1 MKKISVLIMFLAVLG
16 LQLAQA
22 QVRQITGTVTSA
34 EDGSPVPGVQIV
46 VVGTTIGA
54 ISDVNG
60 NYSIDVP
67 ESAVALQFSFVG
79 LTTQAIDIEGRSV
92 IDVVMEEDLQ
102 ALGEIIVTGY
112 STRGKNQL
120 TGSTVQVSAEVLKE
134 VPVTSVDQALQGK
147 VAGLIINTTSGTPGA
162 TQDIRIR
169 GVSSLTASNSPLIVI
184 DGVPVI
190 QGNISGSSSMS
201 SLSSLAAINS
211 EDIESIT
218 VLKDASATSAYGAR
232 GSNGVIVITTNKGKT
247 GKTRFNFSA
256 SYGFQNKAVD
266 GRMQLTAAEREELYL
281 EAVLNTYGEDYSLTT
296 PEQAYD
302 FAVDN
307 SLFGIGDYIDWH
319 AAGEPIE
326 DWGKVVLNKNA
337 PTYKVN
343 LSASGGDNISSFY
356 ASLGYM
362 NQESVVIGNLFE
374 RITGQLNYQ
383 RKFHD
388 RINFSTTN
396 TVSYTNQ
403 DKIFLETSAYF
414 GNPHILKYFMPPTIP
429 AYNEDGTYNIDYSA
443 SIFNILYLQEHN
455 VRWNHMLRMMSNSY
469 IEIELI
475 DNLKFK
481 SLYAFDYILGH
492 YKLYRNRYHG
502 DSKDENGTAYASI
515 DQDFNM
521 VFQNSLDYTLNFL
534 DNHRVDFK
542 ALVEYQKF
550 KSWFVDAYGE
560 NFVTDGLTNV
570 ASAGSNFD
578 GSSSFSDWANLSY
591 LGMINYNYMGKYI
604 ADLTFRREGSS
615 RFAEDRRFGNFWAV
629 GVAWNMSQENFM
641 AGVSFIDNLRFR
653 ASYGV
658 SGNSG
663 VGLNAYQSLLS
674 FSSDYAGVGAVTP
687 SGYGNNMLTWEKNR
701 NYDVGFDFA
710 IMNNRID
717 GSVSYFNKETFDLL
731 QGVPLTRTSGF
742 SSITR
747 NVGAMVNKGVEA
759 LLDIEVVR
767 STDFNLS
774 FNFNFATLNNEVTE
788 LAKDAEGN
796 DLEITS
802 SYDKI
807 AVGHTYQEW
816 YMKEWAG
823 VNPDDGMPQWY
834 VNETDDDG
842 NIIDPNAITDDINE
856 AYRTWIGKS
865 AIPTYS
871 GGGGIH
877 IDFKGI
883 YFDANVYIA
892 GGHMIE
898 EQWDHYLWDN
908 GLYSVGYFN
917 GVRELLTRWQ
927 QPGDVTDVPKFE
939 FAFRP
944 HNAVS
949 TSSRQLYPGDYMR
962 LKDLVLGYQL
972 PASVLSALKL
982 SGASIYARGTNM
994 FTYAFDERTRKGFDP
1009 ETRADGHTG
1018 LETPPIK
1025 SLVFGIN
1032 VNF

>member
-1 MKKISVLIMFLAVLG
+1 MKKISVLIMLLAFLGV
-16 LQLAQA
+16 QLVQA
-22 QVRQITGTVTSA
+22 QTRQITGTVTSA
-34 EDGSPVPGVQIV
+34 EDGTPLPGVQIV
-46 VVGTTIGA
+46 VVGSTIGA
-54 ISDVNG
+54 ITNVDG
-60 NYSIDVP
+60 NYSIEVP
-67 ESAVALQFSFVG
+67 ETATTLQFSFVG

-92 IDVVMEEDLQ
+92 INVVMEEDLQ

-120 TGSTVQVSAEVLKE
+120 TGSTVQISADKLRET
-134 VPVTSVDQALQGK
+134 PVASVDQTLQGK

-190 QGNISGSSSMS
+190 QGNISGSGSMS

-211 EDIESIT
+211 DDIQSIT

-232 GSNGVIVITTNKGKT
+232 GSNGVIVITTNKGKA

-266 GRMQLTAAEREELYL
+266 GRMQLNAREREELYL
-281 EAVLNTYGEDYSLTT
+281 EAVLNSYGEDNGLTS
-296 PEQAYD
+296 PQQAYD
-302 FAVDN
+302 FAVDS
-307 SLFGIGDYIDWH
+307 SLFGIQAYIDWH
-319 AAGEPIE
+319 AEGEPME
-326 DWGKVVLNKNA
+326 DWGEVVLNKNA

-356 ASLGYM
+356 TSLGYM
-362 NQESVVIGNLFE
+362 NQEAVVIGNLFE

-388 RINFSTTN
+388 KVNFSTTN
-396 TVSYTNQ
+396 TFSYTNQ
-403 DKIFLETSAYF
+403 DKIFLETSAYY

-429 AYNEDGTYNIDYSA
+429 AYNEDGTYNIDYNA
-443 SIFNILYLQEHN
+443 SIFNILYLQEN
-455 VRWNHMLRMMSNSY
+455 NIRWNHMLRLMSNSFM
-469 IEIELI
+469 EIELI
-475 DNLKFK
+475 ENLKFK

-521 VFQNSLDYTLNFL
+521 VFQNSLDYTFNFL
-534 DNHRVDFK
+534 DNHRIDLKV
-542 ALVEYQKF
+542 LIEYQKY
-550 KSWFVDAYGE
+550 KSWFIDAYGE

-578 GSSSFSDWANLSY
+578 ASSTFSDWANLSY
-591 LGMINYNYMGKYI
+591 LGMMNYNYMGKYI
-604 ADLTFRREGSS
+604 ADFTFRREGSS
-615 RFAEDRRFGNFWAV
+615 RFAEDQRYGNFWAA
-629 GVAWNMSQENFM
+629 GLAWNMSQENFM
-641 AGVSFIDNLRFR
+641 AGVSFVDNLRFR
-653 ASYGV
+653 ASYGI

-663 VGLNAYQSLLS
+663 VGLNAFQSLLG
-674 FSSDYAGVGAVTP
+674 FSADYAGLGASYP
-687 SGYGNNMLTWEKNR
+687 SGYGNNLLTWEKNR

-710 IMNNRID
+710 ILNNRID
-717 GSVSYFNKETFDLL
+717 GSFSYFNKETYDLL
-731 QGVPLTRTSGF
+731 QNVPLTRTSGF
-742 SSITR
+742 NSITR
-747 NVGAMVNKGVEA
+747 NVGAMLNTGIEA
-759 LLDIEVVR
+759 ILNIEAIR
-767 STDFNLS
+767 STDFNLGFS
-774 FNFNFATLNNEVTE
+774 FNFATLNNEVTE
-788 LAKDAEGN
+788 LAKDGEGN
-796 DLEITS
+796 DIVISTS
-802 SYDKI
+802 YSKV
-807 AVGHTYQEW
+807 AVGHTYYEW
-816 YMKEWAG
+816 FMKEWAG
-823 VNPDDGMPQWY
+823 VNPDNGMPQWY
-834 VNETDDDG
+834 VNEQDEDG
-842 NIIDPNAITDDINE
+842 NVIDPDAITEDYNE
-856 AYRTWIGKS
+856 ANRTWIGKS
-865 AIPTYS
+865 AIPTWS

-883 YFDANVYIA
+883 YFDANVYMA
-892 GGHMIE
+892 GGNMIE
-898 EQWDHYLWDN
+898 EQWDHYTWDN

-927 QPGDVTDVPKFE
+927 QPGDVTDVPQMQ

-944 HNAVS
+944 QNAVS

-962 LKDLVLGYQL
+962 LKDIVLGYRL
-972 PASVLSALKL
+972 PASLISKAKL
-982 SGASIYARGTNM
+982 TGASIYVRGTNM

-1032 VNF
+1032 INF

>member
-1 MKKISVLIMFLAVLG
+1 MKKISVLIVFLAVLG

-34 EDGSPVPGVQIV
+34 EDGSPLPGVQIV

-54 ISDVNG
+54 ITDVDG
-60 NYSIDVP
+60 NYAINVP
-67 ESAVALQFSFVG
+67 EDAEQLQFTFVG
-79 LTTQAIDIEGRSV
+79 LTTQTIDIEGRSE

-102 ALGEIIVTGY
+102 AIGEIIVTGY
-112 STRGKNQL
+112 SARGKNQL
-120 TGSTVQVSAEVLKE
+120 TGSTVQVGADKLRET
-134 VPVTSVDQALQGK
+134 PVSSVDQTLQGK
-147 VAGLIINTTSGTPGA
+147 VAGLTINTTSGTPGSV
-162 TQDIRIR
+162 QQIRIR
-169 GVSSLTASNSPLIVI
+169 GVSSLTATNDPLIVI

-190 QGNISGSSSMS
+190 QGNISGSGAMS
-201 SLSSLAAINS
+201 SLTSLAALNPD
-211 EDIESIT
+211 DIESIT

-232 GSNGVIVITTNKGKT
+232 GSNGVIVITTNKGKV
-247 GKTRFNFSA
+247 GKTRFNLST

-266 GRMQLTAAEREELYL
+266 GRGSLSAPEREELYL
-281 EAVLNTYGEDYSLTT
+281 EAILNSYGEDYGLST

-307 SLFGIGDYIDWH
+307 SLFGINSYITWH
-319 AAGEPIE
+319 AAGEPME
-326 DWGKVVLNKNA
+326 DWGEVVLNKNA
-337 PTYKVN
+337 PVYKVN
-343 LSASGGDNISSFY
+343 LSASGGDDVSSFY
-356 ASLGYM
+356 TSLGYH
-362 NQESVVIGNLFE
+362 NQEAVVIGNLFE

-383 RKFHD
+383 RKFSD
-388 RINFSTTN
+388 KWNFSTTN

-414 GNPHILKYFMPPTIP
+414 GNPHILKYFMDPTIP
-429 AYNEDGTYNIDYSA
+429 AYNEDGSYNIDYSA
-443 SIFNILYLQEHN
+443 SIFNILYLQEN
-455 VRWNHMLRMMSNSY
+455 NIRWNHMLRLLSNSFVEY
-469 IEIELI
+469 EII

-534 DNHRVDFK
+534 DNHRVDLK
-542 ALVEYQKF
+542 ALIEFQKF

-591 LGMINYNYMGKYI
+591 LGMVNYNYMGKYI
-604 ADLTFRREGSS
+604 ADFTFRREGSS

-641 AGVSFIDNLRFR
+641 AGAAFVDNLRFR

-663 VGLNAYQSLLS
+663 VGLNAFQSLLGYGA
-674 FSSDYAGVGAVTP
+674 DYAGAGAVYP
-687 SGYGNNMLTWEKNR
+687 SGYGNNMLTWEKNK
-701 NYDVGFDFA
+701 NYDVGFDYA
-710 IMNNRID
+710 ILNNRIS
-717 GSVSYFNKETFDLL
+717 GSFSYFNKETFDLL
-731 QGVPLTRTSGF
+731 QNVPLTRTSGF

-747 NVGAMVNKGVEA
+747 NVGAMVNKG
-759 LLDIEVVR
+759 IETIMDLEVIR

-774 FNFNFATLNNEVTE
+774 FNANFATLNNEVTE

-796 DLEITS
+796 DIVIS
-802 SYDKI
+802 NSYKRV
-807 AVGHTYQEW
+807 AVGHTYYEW
-816 YMKEWAG
+816 YMREWAG
-823 VNPDDGMPQWY
+823 VDPETGLPQWY
-834 VNETDDDG
+834 VNETDDEG
-842 NIIDPNAITDDINE
+842 NIIDPEALTGNYNE
-856 AYRTWIGKS
+856 ANRTWLGKS
-865 AIPTYS
+865 AIPTWS

-877 IDFKGI
+877 VDFKGV
-883 YFDANVYIA
+883 YLDANVYVC
-892 GGHMIE
+892 GGHMINE
-898 EQWDHYLWDN
+898 EWDHYTWDN

-917 GVRELLTRWQ
+917 GVTKLLERWQ
-927 QPGDVTDVPKFE
+927 EPGDITDIPKFQ

-944 HNAVS
+944 QNAVS
-949 TSSRQLYPGDYMR
+949 TSTRVLFKGDYMR
-962 LKDLVLGYQL
+962 LKDIVLGYQL
-972 PASVLSALKL
+972 PASLLSRLKL
-982 SGASIYARGTNM
+982 NGASIYARGTNM
-994 FTYAFDERTRKGFDP
+994 FTYAFDPDTREGFDP
-1009 ETRADGHTG
+1009 ETAANGYTG

-1032 VNF
+1032 LNF

>member
-34 EDGSPVPGVQIV
+34 EDGAPLPGVQIV
-46 VVGTTIGA
+46 VVGSTIGA
-54 ISDVNG
+54 ITDVNG

-67 ESAVALQFSFVG
+67 ETATTLQFSFVG
-79 LTTQAIDIEGRSV
+79 LTTQAIDIEGKSV

-120 TGSTVQVSAEVLKE
+120 TGSTVQVTADKLRDT
-134 VPVTSVDQALQGK
+134 PVASVDQTLQGK
-147 VAGLIINTTSGTPGA
+147 VAGLVINTFSGTPGSR
-162 TQDIRIR
+162 QEIRIR
-169 GVSSLTASNSPLIVI
+169 GVSSLTASNDPLFVI

-190 QGNISGSSSMS
+190 NEEITGSTAFS
-201 SLSSLAAINS
+201 SLGSLAAINPD
-211 EDIESIT
+211 DIESIT

-232 GSNGVIVITTNKGKT
+232 GSNGVIVITTNKGKA

-256 SYGFQNKAVD
+256 NYGFQNKAVV
-266 GRMQLTAAEREELYL
+266 GRKELTALQREELYL
-281 EAVLNTYGEDYSLTT
+281 EAVLNTYGEDYSLET

-307 SLFGIGDYIDWH
+307 NLFGVQQYIAWN
-319 AAGEPIE
+319 ALGRPEGNWGEA
-326 DWGKVVLNKNA
+326 VLNKNA

-343 LSASGGDNISSFY
+343 LSASGGDNTSSFY

-362 NQESVVIGNLFE
+362 NQESVAIGNLFE
-374 RITGQLNYQ
+374 RLTGQLNYQ

-388 RINFSTTN
+388 RVNFSTTN

-403 DKIFLETSAYF
+403 DHIFLETSAYY
-414 GNPHILKYFMPPTIP
+414 GNPHMLRYFMPPTIP
-429 AYNEDGTYNIDYSA
+429 PYNEDGTPNIDYA
-443 SIFNILYLQEHN
+443 SVAFNIIYLQEN
-455 VRWNHMLRMMSNSY
+455 NITWNHMLRFLSNSFVEY
-469 IEIELI
+469 EII

-481 SLYAFDYILGH
+481 SLYAFDWVMGH
-492 YKLYRNRYHG
+492 YKDYRNRYHG
-502 DSKDENGTAYASI
+502 DSRDENGSSYMI
-515 DQDFNM
+515 LDQDFNM
-521 VFQNSLDYTLNFL
+521 VFQNSLDYSLNFL
-534 DNHRVDFK
+534 DNHRVDLK
-542 ALVEYQKF
+542 ALIEYQKF
-550 KSWFVDAYGE
+550 KSWYMYAYGE

-578 GSSSFSDWANLSY
+578 ATSEFSDWANLSY
-591 LGMINYNYMGKYI
+591 LGMLNYNYMGKYI
-604 ADLTFRREGSS
+604 ADFTFRREGSS

-641 AGVSFIDNLRFR
+641 QGVSFIDNLRFR
-653 ASYGV
+653 GSYGV

-663 VGLNAYQSLLS
+663 VGLNAFQSLLGYAA
-674 FSSDYAGVGAVTP
+674 DYAGAGASYP

-710 IMNNRID
+710 ILNNRID
-717 GSVSYFNKETFDLL
+717 GSFSYFNKETFDLL
-731 QGVPLTRTSGF
+731 QNVPLTRTSGF

-747 NVGAMVNKGVEA
+747 NVGAMVNTG
-759 LLDIEVVR
+759 IETMVNLAAVR
-767 STDFNLS
+767 TSDFNLNFS
-774 FNFNFATLNNEVTE
+774 FNFATLHNEVTE

-796 DLEITS
+796 DIVIS
-802 SYDKI
+802 NSYKKV
-807 AVGHTYQEW
+807 AVGHTYYEW
-816 YMKEWAG
+816 YMQEWAG
-823 VNPDDGMPQWY
+823 VNPETGLPQWY
-834 VNETDDDG
+834 VNETDDEG
-842 NIIDPNAITDDINE
+842 NIVDPDAITENYNE
-856 AYRTWIGKS
+856 AQRAWMGKS
-865 AIPTYS
+865 AIPTWS

-883 YFDANVYIA
+883 YFDANLYVA
-892 GGHMIE
+892 GGHLIE
-898 EQWDHYLWDN
+898 EQWDHYTWDN

-917 GVRELLTRWQ
+917 GIEKLLERWQ
-927 QPGDVTDVPKFE
+927 QPGDITDIPKFQ
-939 FAFRP
+939 FMFRP
-944 HNAVS
+944 QNAVS
-949 TSSRQLYPGDYMR
+949 TSSRVLFKGDYMR
-962 LKDLVLGYQL
+962 LKDLVLGYNL
-972 PASVLSALKL
+972 PPSILSRLKL
-982 SGASIYARGTNM
+982 TGASIYARGTNM
-994 FTYAFDERTRKGFDP
+994 FTYAFDPDTREGYDP
-1009 ETRADGHTG
+1009 ETQADGYTG